1 MDGGYK
7 LRWLNGLLAGRE
19 LVLPVGETRLGGSD
33 ADIAV
38 PLETG
43 GEAVL
48 VVDDDGVRLGSEQP
62 VWVNGNRW
70 DAQARFPLQVAI
82 DVAGQAFVLGKVSTI
97 LVTVPVPARQ
107 SGARRRTPAAFLV
120 LGSAAVSIAVL
131 GVTAVL
137 CAWQPAD
144 KAKPFDVGAEL
155 VEQLQKGP
163 LHGLHIA
170 RDREGVVVVSG
181 YCSNS
186 ADVDMLRQQVQDQG
200 LLVRDETLCA
210 DVLRRSVRDVLLA
223 NDYQDVDVEDGAVPG
238 AVVIHGDFDA
248 DSRWRS
254 AVDQLRAI
262 RGLSHWSIANDR
274 AESFERL
281 LQILTERGLVDG
293 IGISISG
300 RALLVSGALPP
311 VRTRMVD
318 DALAAY
324 NGGANRLLAQRQTIP
339 AAADTADFL
348 PAGIASVG
356 GNSNSL
362 FVQLE
367 NGMRLQR
374 GAVLPNGFVVYALS
388 RSFIALRKGAR
399 LISLPLGL

>member
-1 MDGGYK
+1 
-7 LRWLNGLLAGRE
+7 
-19 LVLPVGETRLGGSD
+19 
-33 ADIAV
+33 
-38 PLETG
+38 
-43 GEAVL
+43 
-48 VVDDDGVRLGSEQP
+48 
-62 VWVNGNRW
+62 
-70 DAQARFPLQVAI
+70 
-82 DVAGQAFVLGKVSTI
+82 
-97 LVTVPVPARQ
+97 
-107 SGARRRTPAAFLV
+107 
-120 LGSAAVSIAVL
+120 
-131 GVTAVL
+131 
-137 CAWQPAD
+137 
-144 KAKPFDVGAEL
+144 
-155 VEQLQKGP
+155 
-163 LHGLHIA
+163 
-170 RDREGVVVVSG
+170 
-181 YCSNS
+181 
-186 ADVDMLRQQVQDQG
+186 
-200 LLVRDETLCA
+200 
-210 DVLRRSVRDVLLA
+210 LLA

-238 AVVIHGDFDA
+238 AIVIRGDFDA

-281 LQILTERGLVDG
+281 LQILTERGLIDG

-339 AAADTADFL
+339 AAADTADLL

-356 GNSNSL
+356 GNSDSL

-388 RSFIALRKGAR
+388 RSFIALRKGAL

>member
-19 LVLPVGETRLGGSD
+19 LVLPAGEIRLGGSD

-38 PLETG
+38 TLETG

-48 VVDDDGVRLGSEQP
+48 VVDDDGVRLSSEQP
-62 VWVNGNRW
+62 VWVDGNRW
-70 DAQARFPLQVAI
+70 DAHERLPLEVAI
-82 DVAGQAFVLGKVSTI
+82 DVAGQAFVLGAVTDI
-97 LVTVPVPARQ
+97 LAAVPVPARH
-107 SGARRRTPAAFLV
+107 SGTRRRTRLTSRV
-120 LGSAAVSIAVL
+120 LGCVAASIAVL
-131 GVTAVL
+131 GVVAAL
-137 CAWQPAD
+137 YPWQPTGE
-144 KAKPFDVGAEL
+144 AKPPDLGAEL
-155 VEQLQKGP
+155 VERLQKGP
-163 LHGLHIA
+163 LHGLRIA
-170 RDREGVVVVSG
+170 RDRDGVAVLSG

-186 ADVDMLRQQVQDQG
+186 ADVDMLRQQVQKQG
-200 LLVRDETLCA
+200 LLVRDETVCA

-238 AVVIHGDFDA
+238 SVVIHGDFGA

-254 AVDQLRAI
+254 TVDQLRAI
-262 RGLSHWSIANDR
+262 RGLGHWSIANDR
-274 AESFERL
+274 AESFEIL
-281 LQILTERGLVDG
+281 LQILTERDLLDG
-293 IGISISG
+293 ISISISG
-300 RALLVSGALPP
+300 RTLFVSGALPP
-311 VRTRMVD
+311 LRSRMMG

-324 NGGANRLLAQRQTIP
+324 NGGASGLRAQFQAIP
-339 AAADTADFL
+339 AAADTAELL

-356 GNSNSL
+356 GNAISL

-374 GAVLPNGFVVYALS
+374 GAVLQNGFVVYALS
-388 RSFIALRKGAR
+388 RSFIALRKGER